1 MSPRTGRPTDDP
13 KKEVIKVRATKTDR
27 EKLIYC
33 CAKTGMTQYEVVMQ
47 GINRLYNELRAT
59 DALEK

>member
-33 CAKTGMTQYEVVMQ
+33 CRKTGMTQYEVVMQ
-47 GINRLYNELRAT
+47 GIDRLYNELRAT
-59 DALEK
+59 DALDK